1 MAATLAVGVMVL
13 LLVALGA
20 WIVIRHRRDEAAR
33 AAFLAHQGW
42 RYERTGQGFVVEGG
56 ETVPWTLT
64 LVRSRGSNNSNAT
77 QTLWETPAEPTTAV
91 VLLGPKLPA
100 MAMNIDMGG
109 MMVQMALRMILGDD
123 AKDLADAREVTLG
136 SAAFRERFS
145 VLASSE
151 DLAASLVVP
160 EIEAALLESAFTDAV
175 VLRWRDRLQVRIT
188 HGAWDPDEIASLVSL
203 GETVAERCGYGVSES

>member
-1 MAATLAVGVMVL
+1 MAATIAVGAMVIF
-13 LLVALGA
+13 LVSVLA
-20 WIVIRHRRDEAAR
+20 WMVIRHRRDEAAR
-33 AAFLAHQGW
+33 VAFLAHRGW

-64 LVRSRGSNNSNAT
+64 VVRSRGSSSSSST

-109 MMVQMALRMILGDD
+109 MVVQMALRMILGDD

-145 VLASSE
+145 VLASSDE
-151 DLAASLVVP
+151 LAASLVVP
-160 EIEAALLESAFTDAV
+160 EIETALLESAFTDAA

-203 GETVAERCGYGVSES
+203 GETVADRCGYAEAD